1 MIHLLL
7 RDTTHANN
15 MTATLNEHRVWS
27 PGLRWFH
34 WINALCVFALI
45 GSGTIMLREAEFGLS
60 ADGRYFVESM
70 HVHIAYLFA
79 LNLLWRV
86 YLGFFGDEHARWSAL
101 LPRGPQYW
109 KRLYLYVRGWLHGR
123 PPVYLGHNPLVRLIG
138 TLTLAALLL
147 QAGVGLNLAR
157 GDLYLPPYAGY
168 SAAVERTGAAAPTP
182 QASRAYPA
190 DLVHAHVALFALI
203 VLLIALHIG
212 GVILMDIAERS
223 GLISGTFTG
232 RKYLRGPPAETLPTR
247 DAPDGD

>member
-1 MIHLLL
+1 MPN
-7 RDTTHANN
+7 DTSCTTDDMAEP
-15 MTATLNEHRVWS
+15 LKEHRVWS

-45 GSGTIMLREAEFGLS
+45 GSGIIMLRETEFGLS
-60 ADGRYFVESM
+60 ADGRYFVESL

-86 YLGFFGDEHARWSAL
+86 YLGFFGDTHARWSAL

-109 KRLYLYVRGWLHGR
+109 KRLYHYVRGWLRGR

-138 TLTLAALLL
+138 TLTLGALLL
-147 QAGVGLNLAR
+147 QAGVGLSLAR

-168 SAAVERTGAAAPTP
+168 SAAVAKTGAEAPTP
-182 QASRAYPA
+182 QASRAYPTS
-190 DLVHAHVALFALI
+190 LVHAHVALFALI
-203 VLLIALHIG
+203 AILITLHIG

-232 RKYLRGPPAETLPTR
+232 RKYLRGPPAETLPVENSAEKDR
-247 DAPDGD
+247 G